1 MRRLFVS
8 LFVSPFVSLLLAA
21 AVAGC
26 TTASTTEAPR
36 QYGVSETRLKQFTAQ
51 VRADVDKRRIPG
63 AVILVARDGKVAYQE
78 AIGMR
83 DPASG
88 APMTPDAIFRI
99 YSMTKPIVSVGVMML
114 VEDGRIQLSDPVSR
128 YVPELKDLKVG
139 IEKKDAS
146 GTATLEI
153 VPAAREP
160 TIQDLLRHTSGIA
173 YDFFG
178 NSLVKQEY
186 KKIGVDGWDQT
197 NAEMVQKL
205 TKVPLQFQPGTTW
218 DYGLSTDVLG
228 YLIERVTGQSLAD
241 YLQARILGPLGM
253 KDTAF
258 QVDPAKQARLA
269 ESFAEDADTKGQL
282 HWSGVRATRK
292 RLSGGA
298 ALVSTA
304 GDYLRFAQMM
314 LNGGTLDG
322 TRIISRKT
330 VEYMTSD
337 HLGGIRGPAYL
348 PGAGYGFGLG
358 FAVRVASGEAN
369 TPGSTGDYNWGGWGG
384 TYFWVDPKERLIA
397 IWMMQA
403 PGPRGY
409 YRVMFRNAVYS
420 AIE

>member
-1 MRRLFVS
+1 MHIGR
-8 LFVSPFVSLLLAA
+8 SLLFAFAL
-21 AVAGC
+21 AGC
-26 TTASTTEAPR
+26 ASTQTGDVAHG
-36 QYGVSETRLKQFTAQ
+36 YGVSEARLKQLGAQ
-51 VRADVDKRRIPG
+51 VRADVEKRRIPG
-63 AVILVARDGKVAYQE
+63 AVIVVARNGKVAYQE
-78 AIGMR
+78 AIGTR
-83 DPASG
+83 DPANG
-88 APMTPDAIFRI
+88 VPMTVDSIFRI

-114 VEDGRIQLSDPVSR
+114 VEEGRLQLSDPMSR
-128 YVPELKDLKVG
+128 YLPELKGLKVG
-139 IEKKDAS
+139 VEKKDAT
-146 GTATLEI
+146 GQVALEI
-153 VPAAREP
+153 VAASREP

-197 NAEMVQKL
+197 NADMVQKL
-205 TKVPLQFQPGTTW
+205 TKVPLHFQPGSTW

-228 YLIERVTGQSLAD
+228 HLIERVTGQPLAD

-258 QVDPAKQARLA
+258 QVEPAKQLRVA
-269 ESFAEDADTKGQL
+269 ESFADDSNTKEQL
-282 HWSGVRATRK
+282 HWSGVRAARK

-304 GDYLRFAQMM
+304 ADYLRFAQMM
-314 LNGGTLDG
+314 LNGGSLEG

-337 HLGGIRGPAYL
+337 HLGGVRGPAYL

-358 FAVRVASGEAN
+358 FAVRLASGEAN
-369 TPGSTGDYNWGGWGG
+369 TPGSAGDYNWGGWGG
-384 TYFWVDPKERLIA
+384 TYFWVDPKEKLIA
-397 IWMMQA
+397 IWMMQS
-403 PGPRGY
+403 PGQRGY
-409 YRVMFRNAVYS
+409 YRVLFRNAVYA

>member
-1 MRRLFVS
+1 MRPLFA
-8 LFVSPFVSLLLAA
+8 SLL
-21 AVAGC
+21 VAFALVGC
-26 TTASTTEAPR
+26 ATTQPAETPR
-36 QYGVSETRLKQFTAQ
+36 LHGVSEARLKQFGAQ
-51 VRADVDKRRIPG
+51 VGADVEKRRIPG

-88 APMTPDAIFRI
+88 APMTTDAIFRI

-146 GTATLEI
+146 GNATLDI
-153 VPAAREP
+153 VPAVREP

-228 YLIERVTGQSLAD
+228 YLIERVTGQTLAD

-258 QVDPAKQARLA
+258 QVDPAKQSRLA
-269 ESFAEDADTKGQL
+269 ESFAEDPDTKGQL

-298 ALVSTA
+298 ALLSTA
-304 GDYLRFAQMM
+304 SDYLRFAQMM
-314 LNGGTLDG
+314 LNGGSLDG

-337 HLGGIRGPAYL
+337 HLGGVRGPAYL
-348 PGAGYGFGLG
+348 PGPGYGFGLG
-358 FAVRVASGEAN
+358 FAVRLASGEAN

-409 YRVMFRNAVYS
+409 YRVMFRNAVYA